1 MNEKAITTIIL
12 AAGFSSR
19 MKEFKPLSV
28 FSGKTFLE
36 NVIVKPATISREII
50 VVTGYKNELIEKEI
64 AKIRENVG
72 VPLIANYNKNFHKGM
87 FSSIKSGVREVKTDW
102 TLLHFVDQPSLPK
115 EFYAELYE
123 RISAKYDWVQPC
135 FNGKNAH
142 PIAIYK
148 RAFDLILQAADTDT
162 LKNVSLNIENK
173 LIYKTEFPQTLDN
186 FNEKSAYHFANN

>member
-87 FSSIKSGVREVKTDW
+87 FS
-102 TLLHFVDQPSLPK
+102 
-115 EFYAELYE
+115 
-123 RISAKYDWVQPC
+123 
-135 FNGKNAH
+135 
-142 PIAIYK
+142 
-148 RAFDLILQAADTDT
+148 
-162 LKNVSLNIENK
+162 
-173 LIYKTEFPQTLDN
+173 
-186 FNEKSAYHFANN
+186 